1 MKNILFLVGSLRRES
16 LNMRLARVA
25 AQNLP
30 EGFEATFFDL
40 KDVPM
45 YNDDLRDEDSP
56 ESVKHLREALR
67 NADGVFWTTP
77 EYNFA
82 LPGMVK
88 NAIDWASRPM
98 LPQHSFV
105 GLPMN
110 AAVATIS
117 ATSGI
122 RSLNDLKRIWSGCGG
137 FTVTTFDFVLQLAP
151 SKFIEVDGV
160 ETLEPLSLDK
170 LRMAIGHLERAIE
183 GDAGAVVLA
192 NWLAFVESQP

>member
-1 MKNILFLVGSLRRES
+1 MKSILFLVGSLRRES

-30 EGFEATFFDL
+30 EGYQATFFDL

-45 YNDDLRDEDSP
+45 YNDDLRGDESP
-56 ESVKHLREALR
+56 EGVQRLREALR

-77 EYNFA
+77 EYNYA
-82 LPGMVK
+82 LPGIVK

-98 LPQHSFV
+98 LPSHSFV

-110 AAVATIS
+110 AAVASIS
-117 ATSGI
+117 AANGI
-122 RSLNDLKRIWSGCGG
+122 RSLNDLKRIWSSCGG

-151 SKFIEVDGV
+151 SKFVEENGV

-170 LRMAIGHLERAIE
+170 LRMAIGHLVRAIE
-183 GDAGAVVLA
+183 GDGGAVVKA
-192 NWLAFVESQP
+192 NWQAFVESLP

>member
-1 MKNILFLVGSLRRES
+1 MKNILFLVGSLRRDS

-30 EGFEATFFDL
+30 EGYQATFFDL

-45 YNDDLRDEDSP
+45 YNDDLRGEHSP
-56 ESVKHLREALR
+56 EGVQRLREALR
-67 NADGVFWTTP
+67 STDGVFWTAP

-82 LPGMVK
+82 LPGIVK
-88 NAIDWASRPM
+88 NALDWASRPL
-98 LPQHSFV
+98 LPRHSFV

-117 ATSGI
+117 ATNGI
-122 RSLNDLKRIWSGCGG
+122 RSLNDLKRIWSSCGG

-151 SKFIEVDGV
+151 SKFVEESGF
-160 ETLEPLSLDK
+160 ETLEPVSLDK
-170 LRMAIGHLERAIE
+170 LRLAIGHFVRAVE
-183 GDAGAVVLA
+183 GDVGAVVTA
-192 NWLAFVESQP
+192 NWVAFVESQP